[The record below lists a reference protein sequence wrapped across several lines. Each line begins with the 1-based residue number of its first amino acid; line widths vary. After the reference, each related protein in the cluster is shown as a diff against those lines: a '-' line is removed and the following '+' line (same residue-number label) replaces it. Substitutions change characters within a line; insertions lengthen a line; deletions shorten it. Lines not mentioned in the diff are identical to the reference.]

1 MKIKFV
7 EHAKE
12 RMKERGASEEEV
24 KEVLLLGADISAK
37 KVVITVKVFYGKWR

>member
-12 RMKERGASEEEV
+12 RMKERGTSEEEV
-24 KEVLLLGADISAK
+24 KEVL
-37 KVVITVKVFYGKWR
+37 

>member
-7 EHAKE
+7 DHAKE
-12 RMKERGASEEEV
+12 RM

-37 KVVITVKVFYGKWR
+37 KFFIEKGGE

>member
-12 RMKERGASEEEV
+12 RMKE
-24 KEVLLLGADISAK
+24 VLLLGAEISAK
-37 KVVITVKVFYGKWR
+37 KFFYGKWGE